1 MKKKIFTLL
10 FAVATNVVTMFAWD
24 YDYVLIGDLYY
35 SLSNI
40 THSAEV
46 RYKSYSND
54 TYNEGWTITTA
65 NIPASVRYNSK
76 TYSVTSIG
84 ERAFSGCSSLTSV
97 TIPNSVTSI
106 GKEAFTDCS
115 SLTSVTIGN
124 NVASIGEEAFFA
136 CSSLTS
142 VTIPNSVTS
151 IGDLAFAWCEGL
163 TSVTIG
169 NSVTDIGEATFYEC
183 SGMTSVTIGNNVTSI
198 GKMAF
203 YKCSGLTSVVI
214 PNSVTSIGEEA
225 FAWCEGL
232 TSVTIPN
239 SVTSIKEGAF
249 FACSSLTSVT
259 IPDGITSIDFW
270 VFEGCSSLTSVTIG
284 NNVTSIGKSAF
295 YECSSL
301 TFVTIPKSVKSIG
314 EYAFEGC
321 TGLTSV
327 VIPNSVTSIG
337 EEAFAWCEGLT
348 SVTIEAKTP
357 PTIGSYVFDNT
368 NYCSIYV
375 PCSAVSAYKK
385 AWNEYADRLVADC
398 VSYTI
403 TFVNWDGSNLQTS
416 NVTEGE
422 MPQYTSTTPTRPD
435 DGENIYTFIGWTPE
449 IVPATEDAIYT
460 ATYEAVPKT
469 DGIDEAIS
477 DKAKNTK
484 FIREGKLL
492 IEKNGKT
499 YNVIGAELK

>member
-151 IGDLAFAWCEGL
+151 IGDLAFAWCEGM

-203 YKCSGLTSVVI
+203 Y
-214 PNSVTSIGEEA
+214 
-225 FAWCEGL
+225 
-232 TSVTIPN
+232 
-239 SVTSIKEGAF
+239 
-249 FACSSLTSVT
+249 
-259 IPDGITSIDFW
+259 
-270 VFEGCSSLTSVTIG
+270 
-284 NNVTSIGKSAF
+284 
-295 YECSSL
+295 ECS
-301 TFVTIPKSVKSIG
+301 
-314 EYAFEGC
+314 
-321 TGLTSV
+321 GLTSV

-385 AWNEYADRLVADC
+385 AWKEYADRLVADC

-435 DGENIYTFIGWTPE
+435 DGENIYTFIGWTPK

-469 DGIDEAIS
+469 DGIDETIS
-477 DKAKNTK
+477 DKAKSAK